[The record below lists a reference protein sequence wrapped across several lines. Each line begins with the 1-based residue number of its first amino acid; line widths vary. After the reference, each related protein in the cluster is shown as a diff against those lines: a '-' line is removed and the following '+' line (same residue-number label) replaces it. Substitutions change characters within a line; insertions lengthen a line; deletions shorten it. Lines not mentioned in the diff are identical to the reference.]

1 MRGSISLRAV
11 LVLSAAVAILGLGLL
26 AFGPVGTAQAA
37 TYYWDNDG
45 TTAGFGTAGG
55 TWAAPTTG
63 DSTQGWS
70 TSATGV
76 LLPGN
81 VTTATTDTTNFGND
95 GATGLGAGTITVSGT
110 VSSGNMTF
118 ASGSGA
124 IALSGGTITLAAAAT
139 ITVDNT
145 SDTIGSVLGGAT
157 TSMTKAGAGTL
168 TLTGANTYTGLTTI
182 ANGVLELQHA
192 AFTTTA
198 RAYDINSDAVLNVV
212 FDWDY
217 DNVPIGTT
225 TFNGA
230 GTLRFTGGFW
240 CEGGG
245 RYITMAL
252 GSGGLIDVPAGSE
265 LDNGGWWTATWTE
278 NLADLNVDGRFNIWD
293 GHNPFIDALTG
304 AGTVLRGHGKVG
316 PDSPVTVLTVGVDN
330 GSGTFSGDI
339 VLGYYGTPLNVV
351 KTGSGTQILTGT
363 NNNYKG
369 ELSVSA
375 GTLVVGGA
383 GAFTAISGITVNGP
397 TAAFMQNSS
406 VANSRTFT
414 LTQGTLGG
422 TGTISTPITI
432 GPDVTI
438 APGDRT
444 LATAEAGVLTIANA
458 VNLLDGGTTEMRL
471 FSPTGSDALLQ
482 STTGGLTYG
491 GILKV
496 IDLNPT
502 DFAIGNHWE
511 LFYFDSQSGTF
522 SNDSDFGTV
531 GGGSTYL
538 PLLTI
543 GKKWSF
549 NYTTGVLSVA
559 LGLIPGDADKNG
571 VVDAADYITV
581 KQNFGMTTGATW
593 EMGNFDSDIDGNV
606 DWDDLQLLMA
616 NFGTRS
622 VGGAPATPE
631 PATLGLLAIGA
642 LAVLRRRRRA

>member
-444 LATAEAGVLTIANA
+444 LGTPEAGTLTIANT
-458 VNLLDGGTTEMRL
+458 VNLTGGATEMRL
-471 FSPTGSDALLQ
+471 FSATDSDMLVQ
-482 STTGGLTYG
+482 STTGTFTYG
-491 GILKV
+491 GILK
-496 IDLNPT
+496 ITDLNPT
-502 DFAIGNHWE
+502 AFAVGNTWDLFDFI
-511 LFYFDSQSGTF
+511 SQSGTF
-522 SNDSDFGTV
+522 SNDSEFGTV
-531 GGGSTYL
+531 GGTYL
-538 PLLTI
+538 PPLTVD
-543 GKKWSF
+543 KNWSF
-549 NYTTGVLSVA
+549 AYTTGILSIA
-559 LGLIPGDADKNG
+559 WGKLPGDTNDDR
-571 VVDAADYITV
+571 VVDAVDYIAIKTNLGLTGIGATLEKGNV
-581 KQNFGMTTGATW
+581 TGA
-593 EMGNFDSDIDGNV
+593 MGVGGTV
-606 DWDDLQLLMA
+606 DWDDLQVLMA
-616 NFGTRS
+616 NFGRTL
-622 VGGAPATPE
+622 GEAPATPE

-642 LAVLRRRRRA
+642 LALLRRRRRAA